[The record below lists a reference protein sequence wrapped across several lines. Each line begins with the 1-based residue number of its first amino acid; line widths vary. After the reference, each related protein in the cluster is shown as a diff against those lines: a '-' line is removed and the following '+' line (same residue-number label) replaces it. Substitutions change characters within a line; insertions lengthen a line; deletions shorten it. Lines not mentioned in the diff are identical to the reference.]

1 MSTTLVPDEMQCIAL
16 LKKHGT
22 PQHII
27 LHSQK
32 VWDVAQLLGEGL
44 LRRGHSVDMALLRA
58 SCLLHDIGKYPCILD
73 GSGYHDVRG
82 EQIMLEEGH
91 PQVARIIVQHVI
103 LRVSRE
109 DPVREEHVL
118 YYSDKRVVHD
128 EIVSLEKRFVYLE
141 ETYGRNPEALHGLS
155 RMKDETLWLEEQ
167 IFALVDFE
175 PRDVVDLVRANLQS
189 ERA

>member
-1 MSTTLVPDEMQCIAL
+1 
-16 LKKHGT
+16 
-22 PQHII
+22 
-27 LHSQK
+27 
-32 VWDVAQLLGEGL
+32 
-44 LRRGHSVDMALLRA
+44 MALLRA